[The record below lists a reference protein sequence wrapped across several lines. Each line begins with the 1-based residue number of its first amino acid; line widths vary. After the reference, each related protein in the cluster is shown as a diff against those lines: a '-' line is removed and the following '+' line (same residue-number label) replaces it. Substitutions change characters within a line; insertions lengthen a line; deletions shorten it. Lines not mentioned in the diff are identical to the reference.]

1 MNFIEKAPFTE
12 LESHFGAHVKLMGER
27 AGNIACSGA
36 QYIFPRARLSILP
49 DFVITQRL
57 EGQFCSEKTGEMRH
71 ARSLYFCNYKERRK
85 M

>member
-1 MNFIEKAPFTE
+1 
-12 LESHFGAHVKLMGER
+12 MGER

-57 EGQFCSEKTGEMRH
+57 ESRSCSEKSGEMRH
-71 ARSLYFCNYKERRK
+71 AEPLYFCNYKDRRK
-85 M
+85 V